1 MKNREE
7 RGKKRGGMLKARQIA
22 ESCRGHIGQIKK
34 NQDRNIDKPKWI
46 GRGSRTD
53 FRPAIGSAPCM
64 HA

>member
-1 MKNREE
+1 
-7 RGKKRGGMLKARQIA
+7 MLKARQIA